1 MKKWTRTEL
10 LKEMQRV
17 ENVINTTKS
26 EYLKNDYRKYLKR
39 LKREYKK
46 GGFMF
51 GNCKSAYR

>member
-1 MKKWTRTEL
+1 MKKRTRTEL
-10 LKEMQRV
+10 IEEIQRV
-17 ENVINTTKS
+17 ENAINMTKS

-51 GNCKSAYR
+51 GNCKSAY